1 MDQTAPA
8 GTRSDQPPGPRPD
21 TVATGGTGHT
31 GSSAVLVVDADPD
44 NTQIRVLDR
53 TDHLLYTRDVGP
65 LPDAHTH
72 FCDVLAGIGRR
83 FDIAAVGHRFPTL
96 PEPRAGLLVDD
107 KTARQLADPADQGA
121 RYITPPSY
129 GLVLARTQ
137 FFCPHVAC
145 SDSAFYQPLP
155 DELTGYP
162 LPAGWQARY
171 QVRRRGFHGL
181 THRYAVRRATE
192 LVGRAASRRLVSCC
206 LGPTSSV
213 AAVRDGTPVDATLGY
228 APGDALLGADCG
240 TMDAGA
246 LLHLAADDRVPPNAL
261 RQLLEQNA
269 GLHALTGRDRS
280 PLDLVADA
288 DAGDPDAQRALRT
301 QQHQLAGAVAG
312 LTASL
317 GGLDTLAFTGP
328 LGARNRWMRHD
339 LARRLRYLGVQVD
352 PARNDA
358 IRGDTTLSGRNAAVQ
373 VLLIEPRADLG
384 IVAAVREVLGMG
396 TTPTHMGVAA

>member
-1 MDQTAPA
+1 MNQAARDEARSTQPTGPDPGSAAA
-8 GTRSDQPPGPRPD
+8 GSTSR
-21 TVATGGTGHT
+21 A
-31 GSSAVLVVDADPD
+31 SAILAVDADPD
-44 NTQIRVLDR
+44 NTRIRVLDPA
-53 TDHLLYTRDVGP
+53 DHLLYTRDVGP

-83 FDIAAVGHRFPTL
+83 FDISAVGHRFPTL
-96 PEPRAGLLVDD
+96 PEPVAGLLIDD
-107 KTARQLADPADQGA
+107 RTARQVADPADLGA
-121 RYITPPSY
+121 RYVTPPSY

-137 FFCPHVAC
+137 FYCPHVAC

-181 THRYAVRRATE
+181 THRHAVRRAAE
-192 LVGRAASRRLVSCC
+192 LVGRSASQRLVSCC

-213 AAVRDGTPVDATLGY
+213 AAVRNGVPVDATLGY

-246 LLHLAADDRVPPNAL
+246 LLHLAADDRVPPDAL

-269 GLHALTGRDRS
+269 GLHALTGRNRS
-280 PLDLVADA
+280 PLELAADA
-288 DAGDPDAQRALRT
+288 DSGDLDARRAVQI
-301 QQHQLAGAVAG
+301 QQHQLAAAVAG

-317 GGLDTLAFTGP
+317 GGLDTLVFTGP
-328 LGARNRWMRHD
+328 LGTRNRWMRRD

-352 PARNDA
+352 PVRNDA
-358 IRGDTTLSGRNAAVQ
+358 TAGDATLSTRTAPVQ
-373 VLLIEPRADLG
+373 VLLVEPRADLG
-384 IVAAVREVLGMG
+384 IAAAVREVLGVR
-396 TTPTHMGVAA
+396 TAPTRPGVAA